1 VAHHTDLK
9 WVLMY
14 VQRWLT
20 APMQYADGSVVG
32 REKGTPQGAPISPL
46 LSNLF
51 MHYALDVWISREYP
65 GIQFERYG
73 DDVIVH
79 CASEDQAR
87 EVLGRIAGRLAEF
100 GLELHPNKTRIVY
113 CKDADRR
120 EDHDNTSFTF
130 LSYTFRPR
138 LAKNRWGKHFVS
150 FLPAVSRDE
159 VVRMQREIRSWHLP
173 RRSDKSLQDLAHM
186 FNPIVRGWINYYGY
200 FYKSMLYPV
209 LKHLN
214 RKLTMWAM
222 RKYRRLKR
230 RERRARERLRTIAS
244 REPTLFAH
252 WKFGVHP

>member
-1 VAHHTDLK
+1 
-9 WVLMY
+9 
-14 VQRWLT
+14 
-20 APMQYADGSVVG
+20 
-32 REKGTPQGAPISPL
+32 
-46 LSNLF
+46 
-51 MHYALDVWISREYP
+51 
-65 GIQFERYG
+65 
-73 DDVIVH
+73 
-79 CASEDQAR
+79 
-87 EVLGRIAGRLAEF
+87 
-100 GLELHPNKTRIVY
+100 
-113 CKDADRR
+113 
-120 EDHDNTSFTF
+120 
-130 LSYTFRPR
+130 
-138 LAKNRWGKHFVS
+138 
-150 FLPAVSRDE
+150 
-159 VVRMQREIRSWHLP
+159 MQREIRSWHLP